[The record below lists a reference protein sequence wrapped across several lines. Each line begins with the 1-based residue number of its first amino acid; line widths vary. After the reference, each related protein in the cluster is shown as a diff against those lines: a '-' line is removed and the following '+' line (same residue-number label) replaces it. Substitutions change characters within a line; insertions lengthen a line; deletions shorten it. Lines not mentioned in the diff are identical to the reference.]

1 MGRGRKRKNVAKVPV
16 VEGSAVIVDNEG
28 TAPASGQGSSLEPG
42 CAVVSLRRF
51 PAVLKERIGILQA
64 RRKVAGV
71 KDETLEM
78 LHALVAELGV
88 VELEKELTQF
98 EAQER
103 AAVVEQDE
111 LQESQELHSQ
121 ERLFLFEKDLRHL
134 IEKHLENL

>member
-1 MGRGRKRKNVAKVPV
+1 MGRGRKRKAANVVKAPV
-16 VEGSAVIVDNEG
+16 IEGSAVIVDNEG
-28 TAPASGQGSSLEPG
+28 APVANTGSSLEPG

-88 VELEKELTQF
+88 IQLEHELDQF

-103 AAVVEQDE
+103 AAEQGDE
-111 LQESQELHSQ
+111 RES
-121 ERLFLFEKDLRHL
+121 
-134 IEKHLENL
+134 NP

>member
-28 TAPASGQGSSLEPG
+28 TPTSTLDPG

-103 AAVVEQDE
+103 AAVEQDE
-111 LQESQELHSQ
+111 RES
-121 ERLFLFEKDLRHL
+121 
-134 IEKHLENL
+134 NL

>member
-16 VEGSAVIVDNEG
+16 VEGSTVIVDNEG
-28 TAPASGQGSSLEPG
+28 APVANPGSSLEPG

-103 AAVVEQDE
+103 ATVEQDE
-111 LQESQELHSQ
+111 RES
-121 ERLFLFEKDLRHL
+121 
-134 IEKHLENL
+134 NP

>member
-28 TAPASGQGSSLEPG
+28 TPASGQGSSLEPG

-103 AAVVEQDE
+103 AAVVEAAVVEQDE
-111 LQESQELHSQ
+111 RET
-121 ERLFLFEKDLRHL
+121 
-134 IEKHLENL
+134 NP

>member
-1 MGRGRKRKNVAKVPV
+1 MGRGRKRKAVVKQPV

-103 AAVVEQDE
+103 AAAVEQDE
-111 LQESQELHSQ
+111 RES
-121 ERLFLFEKDLRHL
+121 
-134 IEKHLENL
+134 NP